1 MNELVSVIVPVYRA
15 AGTLQRCVDSLAL
28 GQYSNLEIILIE
40 DGSPDNSW
48 EVCLQLQEKY
58 PCVKAYRNETN
69 CGVSVTRNHG
79 LRQVTGD
86 FLMFVDS
93 DDWVEPDY
101 VSSFMEVWHRHHPA
115 LIVCGYMNHDE
126 HVNARTDF
134 IGWDS
139 QEALTFKSLREEML
153 PMYHRRLLSSLCN
166 KLLYVPI
173 IRQQGLTF
181 DTAIQ
186 MGEDLR
192 FLTAYLRYVP
202 GDTVAQINRGLY
214 HYDRCGETSLMSRF
228 GRESM
233 EEPLK
238 DLERLYILLGMDEQ
252 ERAARLAADRQAII
266 RLRAYIVYHNVDMSR
281 KEKKQLILEMDPE
294 NGSRLYRD
302 NRILYLKEQ
311 TMALLRRLGLHR

>member
-15 AGTLQRCVDSLAL
+15 AGTLRRCVDSLAR
-28 GQYSNLEIILIE
+28 GNYKNLEIVLVE
-40 DGSPDNSW
+40 DGSPDDSW
-48 EVCLQLQEKY
+48 NVCLELQEHY
-58 PCVKAYRNETN
+58 PCVKAFRNESN

-79 LRQVTGD
+79 LSRISGD

-101 VSSFMEVWHRHHPA
+101 VSSFMEIWHAHRPA

-126 HVNARTDF
+126 AVNAKTDF
-134 IGWDS
+134 IGWDD
-139 QEALTFKSLREEML
+139 QDALVFKSLREELL

-173 IRQQGLTF
+173 IREQGLRF
-181 DTAIQ
+181 DTSIQ

-192 FLTAYLRYVP
+192 FLTSYLRYVP
-202 GDTVAQINRGLY
+202 GDRVAQINRGLY

-238 DLERLYILLGMDEQ
+238 DLDRLYMLLGMDGQ
-252 ERAARLAADRQAII
+252 TRAARLAEDRQALVK
-266 RLRAYIVYHNVDMSR
+266 LRAYIIFHNVDMPR
-281 KEKKQLILEMDPE
+281 TEKKQLILAMDPE
-294 NGSRLYRD
+294 NGRKLYRD
-302 NRILYLKEQ
+302 NRTLYLKEQ
-311 TMALLRRLGLHR
+311 ILALLRRLGLHS